1 MTRPPRPLDI
11 TAWQLRSIA
20 GDALIA
26 DVAARRRSG
35 GATVA
40 DGDALVDRAFAVDVL
55 AAVTVPLYLADGWLR
70 GDDRSGGT
78 PIAALAA
85 AERFGAAA
93 VEEAVEKG
101 SVAV

>member
-1 MTRPPRPLDI
+1 MTRPLKI

-26 DVAARRRSG
+26 DVATRHRSG
-35 GATVA
+35 GTLIPH
-40 DGDALVDRAFAVDVL
+40 GDAMVDRAFAADVL
-55 AAVTVPLYLADGWLR
+55 AAVTTPLYLADGWLR
-70 GDDRSGGT
+70 GDGRSGET
-78 PIAALAA
+78 PITALAA

-101 SVAV
+101 SIAV